1 MKCEMGTGMKIKTG
15 LLMLTILLQGCIS
28 DFEEKYDSERQ
39 VQEHFKNTTTQD
51 ESKAKPYIKYDGA
64 FIGQKVDYS
73 VEQQRIMGKHVKISS
88 YEPATLSVIMD
99 AVSAQTGISYR
110 INDTALGGK
119 SGSTSGDSSWDVA
132 RSVKFDGTFEEFID
146 YIASLYDVSPKLD
159 NHNVLKVNVFET
171 YVIKLDFYGENNKT
185 ETTLD
190 LSGNEATSN
199 GGLTGKTETKF
210 ESSFWDDVEDMA
222 KNYISSGNYNI
233 FKDSSILMVN
243 SRPSE
248 YEALNRS
255 LEKYKADN
263 SRQFIVTYKIFTL
276 DKSKVK
282 ELTAGLNFNFNDAH
296 NTMKIS
302 SSLLDSLTGGITAG
316 WKNSHVDISGGL
328 DALYKL
334 TGDRSLQSGSFIT
347 RNNMAVPLNMTKSQ
361 NYVSSRTRTVDDNG
375 EVNVEVE
382 TSAIITGTSFII
394 TPRVLSDGRIEVVSG
409 FTKRYLEGI
418 ETYDDVQLP
427 NVSTTESF
435 NSSIIMPGD
444 LLMVAK
450 YDVKGEKGGLEYQ
463 VLGVGDK
470 DEDEAATV
478 VMVIG
483 VDYYRQPIT
492 SR

>member
-1 MKCEMGTGMKIKTG
+1 MKCKTGAGMKIKTG
-15 LLMLTILLQGCIS
+15 LLILAIFLQGCVS
-28 DFEEKYDSERQ
+28 DFEEKYDSESQ
-39 VQEHFKNTTTQD
+39 IQKHFKDATTQD
-51 ESKAKPYIKYDGA
+51 ESKAKPYIKYDRA
-64 FIGQKVDYS
+64 YIGKKVDYS

-88 YEPATLSVIMD
+88 YEPATLAVIMD

-110 INDTALGGK
+110 INESAIGAKAGASNN
-119 SGSTSGDSSWDVA
+119 SGSWNTA
-132 RSVKFDGTFEEFID
+132 RSVKFDGTFEAFIQ

-159 NHNVLKVNVFET
+159 NHNVLKINVYET

-185 ETTLD
+185 ETNLD
-190 LSGNEATSN
+190 LSGNEATSS

-222 KNYISSGNYNI
+222 KNYISSGNYNL
-233 FKDSSILMVN
+233 FKDSSVLMVN

-248 YEALNRS
+248 YEALNRA
-255 LEKYKADN
+255 LDKYKADN

-282 ELTAGLNFNFNDAH
+282 QLSAGVNFSLDDGQ

-302 SSLLDSLTGGITAG
+302 SSLLDSLTGGISAG
-316 WKNSHVDISGGL
+316 WKNSNVDISSGL

-334 TGDRSLQSGSFIT
+334 TGDRTLQSGSFIT
-347 RNNMAVPLNMTKSQ
+347 RNNMAIPLNMTKSQ
-361 NYVSSRTRTVDDNG
+361 NYVSSKTRTVDDNG
-375 EVNVEVE
+375 EVNVAVE
-382 TSAIITGTSFII
+382 TSSIITGTSFII

-444 LLMVAK
+444 LLMVGK
-450 YDVKGEKGGLEYQ
+450 YDVKGENGGLEYQ
-463 VLGVGDK
+463 VLGIGDK
-470 DEDEAATV
+470 NEDESATI

>member
-1 MKCEMGTGMKIKTG
+1 MKIRTG
-15 LLMLTILLQGCIS
+15 FLLLALLAQGCVS
-28 DFEEKYDSERQ
+28 DFDKKFDADTAVKKTFSDATSPEA
-39 VQEHFKNTTTQD
+39 
-51 ESKAKPYIKYDGA
+51 SKAKPYIKYDSA
-64 FIGQKVDYS
+64 FLGQRVEYS
-73 VEQQRIMGKHVKISS
+73 VEQQRLLSKHVKIAS
-88 YEPATLSVIMD
+88 YEPATLTTILD
-99 AVSAQTGISYR
+99 AVATQTGISYR
-110 INDTALGGK
+110 INDKAMGDTK
-119 SGSTSGDSSWDVA
+119 TSSSVDAWDVP
-132 RSVKFDGTFEEFID
+132 RSVKFDGTFEAFMR

-159 NHNVLKVNVFET
+159 GNNVLKINVYET
-171 YVIKLDFYGENNKT
+171 YVIKLDFYGENNKS

-222 KNYISSGNYNI
+222 KNYVTSGNYNL

-248 YEALNRS
+248 YEALS
-255 LEKYKADN
+255 KALDKYKADN

-276 DKSKVK
+276 DKAKVK
-282 ELTAGLNFNFNDAH
+282 QLEAGLDFSFDDGQNA
-296 NTMKIS
+296 MKITS
-302 SSLLDSLTGGITAG
+302 SMLDSLTGGISVG
-316 WKNSHVDISGGL
+316 WKNSNVDINSGL

-334 TGDRSLQSGSFIT
+334 TGSHSLQSGSFIT
-347 RNNMAVPLNMTKSQ
+347 RNNMPVPLNMTRSQ

-375 EVNVEVE
+375 EENVDVE
-382 TSAIITGTSFII
+382 TDSIITGTSFII
-394 TPRVLSDGRIEVVSG
+394 TPRVLSDGRIEVVNG

-418 ETYDDVQLP
+418 EEYDDVQLP
-427 NVSTTESF
+427 SVSTTESF

-450 YDVKGEKGGLEYQ
+450 YDVKSENGGLQYQ
-463 VLGVGDK
+463 VLGVD
-470 DEDEAATV
+470 DTDDSSSATV